1 MKKKLTF
8 FDIINNDDMETNKNE
23 NHEIEKVQ
31 SFLNQI
37 KTIND
42 SYERVKAIT
51 GENYNIFKLLGV
63 ESSELLHSKIIG
75 NFLNPKGSN
84 GKVLY
89 FLNFL
94 CKLL

>member
-37 KTIND
+37 KTIN
-42 SYERVKAIT
+42 EHEFI
-51 GENYNIFKLLGV
+51 KL
-63 ESSELLHSKIIG
+63 
-75 NFLNPKGSN
+75 F
-84 GKVLY
+84 
-89 FLNFL
+89 
-94 CKLL
+94 

>member
-42 SYERVKAIT
+42 SYERVKMVFINLSQEVAPVFTRYNQAI
-51 GENYNIFKLLGV
+51 LL
-63 ESSELLHSKIIG
+63 K
-75 NFLNPKGSN
+75 K
-84 GKVLY
+84 
-89 FLNFL
+89 
-94 CKLL
+94 